1 MIAQWVKSAREW
13 WGKNWIRF
21 HAVMTPIGSGLIA
34 LWLSQAENVGWFWN
48 SQAEF
53 EVASRF
59 SSVGILFYTGIFAI
73 FEIGVW
79 LSMVLALKALE
90 GYERR
95 KEQRRMEMQLSILQN
110 ARGKVSEEVMEH
122 LIQVAARTVSKED
135 RGQFMERCREL
146 QRS

>member
-1 MIAQWVKSAREW
+1 
-13 WGKNWIRF
+13 
-21 HAVMTPIGSGLIA
+21 MTPVGSGLVV
-34 LWLSQAENVGWFWN
+34 LWLSQAENVGWIWN

-53 EVASRF
+53 AVASRY

-73 FEIGVW
+73 LEVGVW

-95 KEQRRMEMQLSILQN
+95 KEQRHMERLLSVLQN
-110 ARGKVSEEVMEH
+110 VHGKVSEEDLEKF
-122 LIQVAARTVSKED
+122 IQASAETFSEEA

>member
-1 MIAQWVKSAREW
+1 MIAQWVKSARKW
-13 WGKNWIRF
+13 WEQNWIRF
-21 HAVMTPIGSGLIA
+21 HAVMTPIGSGLVV
-34 LWLSQAENVGWFWN
+34 LWLSQADNVGWFWN

-53 EVASRF
+53 EVAGRF

-73 FEIGVW
+73 LEVGVW

-95 KEQRRMEMQLSILQN
+95 KEQRHLEMLLRVLQN
-110 ARGKVSEEVMEH
+110 VRGEVSEEDLEKF
-122 LIQVAARTVSKED
+122 IQAAARTLSEEA